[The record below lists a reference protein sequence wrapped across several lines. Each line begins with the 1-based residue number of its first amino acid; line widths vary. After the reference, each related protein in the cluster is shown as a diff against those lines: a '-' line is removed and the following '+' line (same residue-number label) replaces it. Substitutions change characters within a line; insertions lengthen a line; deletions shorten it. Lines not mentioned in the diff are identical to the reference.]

1 MSNLFKLSWRD
12 FVKGVVLAVAASV
25 LVVVQ
30 GALTSN
36 TAIDWSMVLK
46 VAEGAFVSYI
56 MKNFLTDESGKLLG
70 KL

>member
-1 MSNLFKLSWRD
+1 MSNILNLNWKD
-12 FVKGVVLAVAASV
+12 FVKGALLAVAAAV

-36 TAIDWSMVLK
+36 APIDWNMVLK

-56 MKNFLTDESGKLLG
+56 VKNYFTDESGKLMG